1 MDKDETLKL
10 LNLHGAEI
18 RERFGV
24 KRLALFGSVARDDAS
39 EESDVDVLVEF
50 EGSTTFRGYMGLK
63 SYLEDLFQRPVDLV
77 TEAGLRPVFRP
88 YVEGDAIEIS

>member
-1 MDKDETLKL
+1 MDKVETLKL
-10 LNLHGAEI
+10 LTLHGPEI
-18 RERFGV
+18 RERFSV

-50 EGSTTFRGYMGLK
+50 EGPSTFDGYFGLK
-63 SYLEDLFQRPVDLV
+63 FYLEDLFGRDVDLV

-88 YVEGDAIEIS
+88 YVEEDAIEIS